1 MPRDSERS
9 ARACLRESCGSTEAS
24 IAGIQQSIARLGSD
38 FCRAIWLE
46 TAGVLTAIVAATGII
61 LAAMRLWM

>member
-9 ARACLRESCGSTEAS
+9 ARACLRESRGATEAS
-24 IAGIQQSIARLGSD
+24 IARVQQSIAKLGSD

-46 TAGVLTAIVAATGII
+46 TMVIIGAIVAATGII
-61 LAAMRLWM
+61 LAAMRIWT